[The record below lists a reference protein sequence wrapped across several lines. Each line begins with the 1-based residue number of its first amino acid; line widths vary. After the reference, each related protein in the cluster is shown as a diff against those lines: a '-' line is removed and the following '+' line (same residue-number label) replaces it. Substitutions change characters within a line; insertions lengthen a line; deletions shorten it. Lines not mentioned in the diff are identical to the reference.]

1 MLRITKIFPE
11 IPGQMSVGSCIILA
25 MFKSFWYVCTN
36 CDASIEV
43 VSKGIHF
50 QDPTCNCNNSAVVWC
65 QTGVVES
72 DTKKRK
78 ENMET
83 IPDTYN
89 PNALVTVKKI
99 VDGQATYE
107 TFKVVDL
114 EGALY
119 VNPTMD
125 VLEHMPNGEII
136 MHTMQRT
143 DVSELFRK
151 RQFDINKI
159 NTLQSQVNKIIDNL
173 TADYWYNPNTDKET
187 ILYDICEILGHE
199 PKQEVTITATVQV
212 EVKYDCPLEEIEDFD
227 ARDFLQDVLTIDA
240 YHGDVIVDSFDV
252 DHADWAT
259 S

>member
-1 MLRITKIFPE
+1 MTETWTKYTYACDPDECDSLIEFTCKDDFGFPSGSVKNITCPC
-11 IPGQMSVGSCIILA
+11 GSVPNLLSVEPATILPT
-25 MFKSFWYVCTN
+25 TN
-36 CDASIEV
+36 E
-43 VSKGIHF
+43 
-50 QDPTCNCNNSAVVWC
+50 
-65 QTGVVES
+65 
-72 DTKKRK
+72 RK
-78 ENMET
+78 QMET
-83 IPDTYN
+83 VPNTYN

-125 VLEHMPNGEII
+125 VLEHMPNGELIN
-136 MHTMQRT
+136 HTMKRT

-151 RQFDINKI
+151 RQFDISKI
-159 NTLQSQVNKIIDNL
+159 TTLQSQINNIIDNL
-173 TADYWYNPNTDKET
+173 TANYWYNPNTDKET
-187 ILYDICEILGHE
+187 ILSDICEILGHE
-199 PKQEVTITATVQV
+199 PKQELTITATVQV

>member
-1 MLRITKIFPE
+1 
-11 IPGQMSVGSCIILA
+11 MSVGSCIILA

-72 DTKKRK
+72 DTNKRK

-119 VNPTMD
+119 VNPTID
-125 VLEHMPNGEII
+125 VIEHMPNGELITHI
-136 MHTMQRT
+136 MQRT

-151 RQFDINKI
+151 RQFDVNKI
-159 NTLQSQVNKIIDNL
+159 NTLQSQVNKIIDNM
-173 TADYWYNPNTDKET
+173 TVQYWYNPNTDSET
-187 ILYDICEILGHE
+187 ILSDLCDILDYE
-199 PKQEVTITATVQV
+199 PKQTVTITAQVNV
-212 EVKYDCPLEEIEDFD
+212 EVSYEIPMADVEDFD
-227 ARDFLQDVLTIDA
+227 AKYFLQDNLTVDSW
-240 YHGDVIVDSFDV
+240 HGDVMIESFDV
-252 DHADWAT
+252 EDADVDWN